1 MTNFDKMEQNFVAL
15 TEEELMNVDGG
26 IAWEVV
32 SVGIAIAW
40 GIYQVGEAAGKTFY
54 YITHP

>member
-15 TEEELMNVDGG
+15 TEEELVNVDGG

-32 SVGIAIAW
+32 SLSIAIGW
-40 GIYQVGEAAGKTFY
+40 GIYQAGEAAGKTFY
-54 YITHP
+54 YITHT